1 MSYDRERFDIT
12 DEAAWLAARAV
23 DLTSTEVATLYGLN
37 PYSTLYETWHRKKAG
52 EAVQRTDTDRMKW
65 GRRLEAVVALGVA
78 EDLGW
83 KAEPRKIYQRIPAL
97 RLGASFDFQ
106 AQQEPDGLIGLMEV
120 KNVDRKVF
128 DSQWQEVGDEY
139 QAPAHIELQL
149 QVQLMVSGLSWGAI
163 VALVGG
169 NDAKVL
175 MRKAEPAICADIE
188 AKVKAFWA
196 SIEAGTEPRPDFDR
210 DGEYLRKNMIFVT
223 EGKVLDA
230 DEQMQKDIETLIDAK
245 AKMASY
251 EKIVDGLQAKLLY
264 AAGDAE
270 KITSPLGSVKV
281 RYTEPSPGKLVTPD
295 MVGTY
300 IGARAGYRQFRF
312 YPKAK

>member
-1 MSYDRERFDIT
+1 
-12 DEAAWLAARAV
+12 
-23 DLTSTEVATLYGLN
+23 
-37 PYSTLYETWHRKKAG
+37 
-52 EAVQRTDTDRMKW
+52 
-65 GRRLEAVVALGVA
+65 
-78 EDLGW
+78 
-83 KAEPRKIYQRIPAL
+83 
-97 RLGASFDFQ
+97 
-106 AQQEPDGLIGLMEV
+106 
-120 KNVDRKVF
+120 
-128 DSQWQEVGDEY
+128 
-139 QAPAHIELQL
+139 
-149 QVQLMVSGLSWGAI
+149 MVSGSSLGAI

-270 KITSPLGSVKV
+270 KITSPLGSGRRALHRAKPWQTGDARHGWHLHRRTRRLPAVPFLPQ
-281 RYTEPSPGKLVTPD
+281 EGK
-295 MVGTY
+295 
-300 IGARAGYRQFRF
+300 R
-312 YPKAK
+312 